1 MVLCD
6 VRWLFRCF
14 SGWRKSTVAA
24 PAHQIVRQ
32 SSNSCAAKSIVS
44 GVRRMTFG
52 PSASN
57 WGTLEEEAGIVGRS
71 FALVIAIMAVVCH
84 NNKNLKLF
92 LFLENG
98 ENIMICKQKSC
109 Y

>member
-1 MVLCD
+1 MAVPVVLRMEEVCCG
-6 VRWLFRCF
+6 R
-14 SGWRKSTVAA
+14 
-24 PAHQIVRQ
+24 
-32 SSNSCAAKSIVS
+32 SCASDCSAKLELLRSQIHCL
-44 GVRRMTFG
+44 RREADDLRAFCQQL
-52 PSASN
+52 
-57 WGTLEEEAGIVGRS
+57 GTLEEEAGIVGRS